1 MKNTIYKYIFYEF
14 LRYFLVALFAFATI
28 VWTIQAV
35 NFLDLVVEEGHGFR
49 TYFIYSIFTLSKVL
63 TKLIPFCFMLAMI
76 LTITKLEKD
85 NEAIIMW
92 TAGLNK
98 IHIVKLIFKISLII
112 MLFQL
117 FFTSVVN
124 PSMLGLSRNV
134 IKNSELQ
141 FVPTLMKEK
150 QFNDSV
156 EGLTIF
162 IEEKIQSGKYK
173 NLFIKD
179 EGKIFSGQD
188 SETTTIFAKYGSL
201 GKDEASLV
209 LYNGNIQK
217 LNNDGD
223 INVIKFE
230 KTVLNFSNLST
241 KSIITPKIQETSTL
255 KIFSCLLNINANDMH
270 NCSREKK
277 SLMDNKIE
285 LNKRFGMPIYIP
297 LISLICAFLLASR
310 KDKKV
315 YYYNKYIYFFICF
328 LILTLSEIFVRY
340 SGTSWNYTS
349 VYYLLPIGALP
360 LFYFVLTRKFKYEN
374 LK

>member
-14 LRYFLVALFAFATI
+14 LRYFLVALFAFAII

-49 TYFIYSIFTLSKVL
+49 TYFVYSIFTLSKVL
-63 TKLIPFCFMLAMI
+63 TKLIPFCFMLAII

-98 IHIVKLIFKISLII
+98 IHIVRLIFKISVII
-112 MLFQL
+112 MLAQL
-117 FFTSVVN
+117 FFTSLVN
-124 PSMLGLSRNV
+124 PTMLGFSRN
-134 IKNSELQ
+134 ILKNSELQ

-156 EGLTIF
+156 EGVTIF

-173 NLFIKD
+173 NLFIRD
-179 EGKIFSGQD
+179 EGKILSGKDEQA
-188 SETTTIFAKYGSL
+188 TTIFAKYGSL
-201 GKDEASLV
+201 GKDESSLI

-230 KTVLNFSNLST
+230 KTVLNFSNLTT
-241 KSIITPKIQETSTL
+241 KSIITQKIQETSTL
-255 KIFSCLLNINANDMH
+255 KIFNCMLNINTEDTH
-270 NCSREKK
+270 NCSKEKK

-285 LNKRFGMPIYIP
+285 FNKRFGMPIYIP
-297 LISLICAFLLASR
+297 LISLICAFLLTSR
-310 KDKKV
+310 KDKKI

-328 LILTLSEIFVRY
+328 LILALSEILVRY
-340 SGTSWNYTS
+340 SGTSWNHTS
-349 VYYLLPIGALP
+349 AYYIIPVSLLPV
-360 LFYFVLTRKFKYEN
+360 FYFVLIRKFKYEN

>member
-14 LRYFLVALFAFATI
+14 SRYFLVSIFAFAII

-98 IHIVKLIFKISLII
+98 IYIVELIFKISLII
-112 MLFQL
+112 MLVQL
-117 FFTSVVN
+117 FFTSLVN
-124 PSMLGLSRNV
+124 PTMLGISRNI

-156 EGLTIF
+156 EGVTIF
-162 IEEKIQSGKYK
+162 IEKKIQSGKYK

-179 EGKIFSGQD
+179 EGKLFSGQD
-188 SETTTIFAKYGSL
+188 SETTTIFAKYGHL
-201 GKDEASLV
+201 GYDDKTLV
-209 LYNGNIQK
+209 LYEGNIQK
-217 LNNDGD
+217 LNTEGD
-223 INVIKFE
+223 INIINFE
-230 KTVLNFSNLST
+230 KTTLNFSTVTT
-241 KSIITPKIQETSTL
+241 KSITEPKIQETSTL
-255 KIFSCLLNINANDMH
+255 KIFYCMKGENIKKTH
-270 NCSREKK
+270 NCNEGKK

-285 LNKRFGMPIYIP
+285 FNKRFGMPIYIP
-297 LISLICAFLLASR
+297 LISLICSFLLSSR
-310 KDKKV
+310 RDKKI
-315 YYYNKYIYFFICF
+315 YSYNKYIYFFVCF
-328 LILTLSEIFVRY
+328 VILAMSEILVRY
-340 SGTSWNYTS
+340 SGTSWNHTI
-349 VYYLLPIGALP
+349 VYYFLPTILLPF
-360 LFYFVLTRKFKYEN
+360 FYFILIRKFKYEN
-374 LK
+374 LS

>member
-14 LRYFLVALFAFATI
+14 LRYFIVALFAFAII
-28 VWTIQAV
+28 VWTVQAV

-49 TYFIYSIFTLSKVL
+49 TYFVYSIFTLSKVL

-98 IHIVKLIFKISLII
+98 IHIVKLIFKISMII
-112 MLFQL
+112 MLVQL
-117 FFTSVVN
+117 FFTSLVN
-124 PSMLGLSRNV
+124 PTLLGLSRN
-134 IKNSELQ
+134 ILKNSELQ

-156 EGLTIF
+156 EGVTIF
-162 IEEKIQSGKYK
+162 IEEKIQNGKYK

-179 EGKIFSGQD
+179 EGKLLSGQD
-188 SETTTIFAKYGSL
+188 AQTTTIFAKYGTL
-201 GKDEASLV
+201 GKDESSLI

-217 LNNDGD
+217 LNNDGN

-255 KIFSCLLNINANDMH
+255 NIFNCILNINTNDMH
-270 NCSREKK
+270 NCSQEKK

-285 LNKRFGMPIYIP
+285 FNKRFGMPIYIP

-310 KDKKV
+310 KDKKI

-328 LILTLSEIFVRY
+328 LILTLSEILVRY
-340 SGTSWNYTS
+340 SGTSWNHTS
-349 VYYLLPIGALP
+349 VYYILPIALLPF
-360 LFYFVLTRKFKYEN
+360 FYLVLIRKFKYEN

>member
-14 LRYFLVALFAFATI
+14 LRYFLVALFAFAII

-76 LTITKLEKD
+76 LTLTKLEKD

-98 IHIVKLIFKISLII
+98 IYIVKLIFKISLII
-112 MLFQL
+112 MLVQL
-117 FFTSVVN
+117 FFTSLVN
-124 PSMLGLSRNV
+124 PTMLGMSRNI

-156 EGLTIF
+156 EGVTIF
-162 IEEKIQSGKYK
+162 IEEKIQNGKYK

-179 EGKIFSGQD
+179 EGKLFSGQD

-201 GKDEASLV
+201 GKDEASLI

-217 LNNDGD
+217 LNKDGD
-223 INVIKFE
+223 LSVIKFE
-230 KTVLNFSNLST
+230 KTELNFSNLTT
-241 KSIITPKIQETSTL
+241 KSVITPKIQETSTL
-255 KIFSCLLNINANDMH
+255 KIFNCMLNVNINILH
-270 NCSREKK
+270 NCSMEKK

-285 LNKRFGMPIYIP
+285 FNKRFGMPIYIP
-297 LISLICAFLLASR
+297 LISLICAFLLTSR
-310 KDKKV
+310 KDKKI
-315 YYYNKYIYFFICF
+315 YNYNKYIYFFICF
-328 LILTLSEIFVRY
+328 LILALAEILVRY

-349 VYYLLPIGALP
+349 VYYLLPIGLLP
-360 LFYFVLTRKFKYEN
+360 LFYFVLIKKFKYEN

>member
-14 LRYFLVALFAFATI
+14 LRYFLVALFAFAII

-35 NFLDLVVEEGHGFR
+35 IFLDLVVEEGHGFR

-85 NEAIIMW
+85 NESIIMW

-112 MLFQL
+112 MLVQL

-162 IEEKIQSGKYK
+162 IEEKIQNGKYK

-201 GKDEASLV
+201 GQDEASLI

-217 LNNDGD
+217 LNDDGN

-255 KIFSCLLNINANDMH
+255 KIFNCMLNINSSDMH
-270 NCSREKK
+270 NCSQEKK

-285 LNKRFGMPIYIP
+285 FNKRFGMPIYIP

-310 KDKKV
+310 KDKKI

-328 LILTLSEIFVRY
+328 LILTLSEILVRY
-340 SGTSWNYTS
+340 SGISWNHTS
-349 VYYLLPIGALP
+349 IYYIFPIGLLPF
-360 LFYFVLTRKFKYEN
+360 FYFVLLRKFKYEN

>member
-14 LRYFLVALFAFATI
+14 LRYFLVALFAFAII

-98 IHIVKLIFKISLII
+98 IHIVKLIFKISIII
-112 MLFQL
+112 MLAQL
-117 FFTSVVN
+117 FFTSLVN
-124 PSMLGLSRNV
+124 PTMLGFSRNV
-134 IKNSELQ
+134 LKNSELQ

-150 QFNDSV
+150 QFNDTV
-156 EGLTIF
+156 EGVTIF
-162 IEEKIQSGKYK
+162 IEEKIQNGKYK
-173 NLFIKD
+173 NLFIRD
-179 EGKIFSGQD
+179 EGKILSGKDEQA
-188 SETTTIFAKYGSL
+188 TTIFAKYGSL
-201 GKDEASLV
+201 GEDESSLI

-230 KTVLNFSNLST
+230 KTVLNFSNLTT
-241 KSIITPKIQETSTL
+241 KSIITQKIQETSTL
-255 KIFSCLLNINANDMH
+255 KIFNCMLNVNTEDTH
-270 NCSREKK
+270 NCSKEKK

-285 LNKRFGMPIYIP
+285 FNKRFGMPIYIP
-297 LISLICAFLLASR
+297 LISLICAFLLTSR
-310 KDKKV
+310 KDKKI

-328 LILTLSEIFVRY
+328 LILALSEILVRY
-340 SGTSWNYTS
+340 SGTSWNHTS
-349 VYYLLPIGALP
+349 VYYMLPVGLLP
-360 LFYFVLTRKFKYEN
+360 LFYFVLIRKFKYEN

>member
-14 LRYFLVALFAFATI
+14 LRYFLVALFAFSII

-49 TYFIYSIFTLSKVL
+49 TYFIYSLFTLSKVI
-63 TKLIPFCFMLAMI
+63 TKLIPFCFMLSMI
-76 LTITKLEKD
+76 LTLSKLEKD
-85 NEAIIMW
+85 NETIIMW

-112 MLFQL
+112 MLIQL
-117 FFTSVVN
+117 FFTSLVN
-124 PSMLGLSRNV
+124 PTTLEMSRNV

-141 FVPTLMKEK
+141 FVPTLMREK

-162 IEEKIQSGKYK
+162 IEEKIQNGKYK
-173 NLFIKD
+173 NIFIRD
-179 EGKIFSGQD
+179 EGKIFSGQGTEV
-188 SETTTIFAKYGSL
+188 STIFAKYGSL
-201 GKDEASLV
+201 GDDKASLI

-217 LNNDGD
+217 LGKDGN
-223 INVIKFE
+223 INIIKFE
-230 KTVLNFSNLST
+230 KTSLNFSKLTT
-241 KSIITPKIQETSTL
+241 KSITSPKIQETSTL
-255 KIFSCLLNINANDMH
+255 KIFNCMLGMNANNTH
-270 NCSREKK
+270 NCNKEKK

-285 LNKRFGMPIYIP
+285 FNKRFGMPIYIP
-297 LISLICAFLLASR
+297 LISLICAFLLTSR
-310 KDKKV
+310 KDKKI

-328 LILTLSEIFVRY
+328 LILALSEISVRY
-340 SGTSWNYTS
+340 SGTSLNHTF
-349 VYYLLPIGALP
+349 VYYLAPIILLPM
-360 LFYFVLTRKFKYEN
+360 FYLILIKKFKYEN

>member
-14 LRYFLVALFAFATI
+14 LRYFLVALFAFAII

-76 LTITKLEKD
+76 LTISKLEKD
-85 NEAIIMW
+85 NETIIMW

-112 MLFQL
+112 MLAQL
-117 FFTSVVN
+117 FFTSVIN
-124 PSMLGLSRNV
+124 PTMLGFSRNV

-162 IEEKIQSGKYK
+162 IEEKIQDGKYK
-173 NLFIKD
+173 NIFIRD
-179 EGKIFSGQD
+179 EGKIFSGTGE
-188 SETTTIFAKYGSL
+188 ETTTIFAKYGSL
-201 GKDEASLV
+201 GKDRASLI
-209 LYNGNIQK
+209 LYDGNIQK
-217 LNNDGD
+217 LNENGN
-223 INVIKFE
+223 INIIKFE

-241 KSIITPKIQETSTL
+241 KSIIKPKIQETSTL
-255 KIFSCLLNINANDMH
+255 IILNCIANINLGDMH
-270 NCSREKK
+270 NCNQTKK
-277 SLMDNKIE
+277 SLMDIKIE
-285 LNKRFGMPIYIP
+285 FNKRFGMPIFIP
-297 LISLICAFLLASR
+297 LISLICSFLLSSR
-310 KDKKV
+310 RDKKT
-315 YYYNKYIYFFICF
+315 YPYNKYIYFFICF
-328 LILTLSEIFVRY
+328 IILVLSEILVRY
-340 SGTSWNYTS
+340 SGVSWNYTAL
-349 VYYLLPIGALP
+349 YYLLPLLLMP
-360 LFYFVLTRKFKYEN
+360 LLYFSLIRKFKYEN
-374 LK
+374 LN

>member
-14 LRYFLVALFAFATI
+14 LRYFLVSIFAFAII

-35 NFLDLVVEEGHGFR
+35 NFLDLVVEDGHGFR

-85 NEAIIMW
+85 NETIIMW

-112 MLFQL
+112 MLVQL
-117 FFTSVVN
+117 FFTSLVN
-124 PSMLGLSRNV
+124 PSMLGMSRNI

-156 EGLTIF
+156 EGITIF
-162 IEEKIQSGKYK
+162 IEEKIQNGKYK

-179 EGKIFSGQD
+179 EGKIFSGK
-188 SETTTIFAKYGSL
+188 SEQSSTIFAKYGSL
-201 GKDEASLV
+201 GEDESSLI

-217 LNNDGD
+217 LGSDGN

-230 KTVLNFSNLST
+230 KTVINFSNLTT
-241 KSIITPKIQETSTL
+241 KTIITPKIQETSTL
-255 KIFSCLLNINANDMH
+255 KIFKCILNINTKHIH
-270 NCSREKK
+270 NCSQEKK

-297 LISLICAFLLASR
+297 LISLICAFLLTSR
-310 KDKKV
+310 KDKKI
-315 YYYNKYIYFFICF
+315 YYYNKYIYFTICF
-328 LILTLSEIFVRY
+328 LILTLSEILVRY
-340 SGTSWNYTS
+340 SGISWNYTS
-349 VYYLLPIGALP
+349 LYYLLPIGLLP
-360 LFYFVLTRKFKYEN
+360 FFYFVLIKKFKYEN

>member
-14 LRYFLVALFAFATI
+14 LRYFLVALFAFAII

-63 TKLIPFCFMLAMI
+63 TKLIPFCFMLGMI

-112 MLFQL
+112 MLVQL

-162 IEEKIQSGKYK
+162 IEEKIQNGKYK

-201 GKDEASLV
+201 GQDEASLI

-217 LNNDGD
+217 LNDDGN

-255 KIFSCLLNINANDMH
+255 KIFNCILNINSSDMH
-270 NCSREKK
+270 NCSQEKK

-310 KDKKV
+310 KDKKI

-328 LILTLSEIFVRY
+328 LILTLSEILVRY
-340 SGTSWNYTS
+340 SGTSWNHTS
-349 VYYLLPIGALP
+349 IYYILPISLLPF
-360 LFYFVLTRKFKYEN
+360 FYFVLLRKFKYEN

>member
-14 LRYFLVALFAFATI
+14 LRYFLVALFAFAII

-112 MLFQL
+112 MLVQL

-162 IEEKIQSGKYK
+162 IEEKIQNGKYK

-179 EGKIFSGQD
+179 EGKIFSGKD
-188 SETTTIFAKYGSL
+188 TESTTIFAKYGSL
-201 GKDEASLV
+201 GQDGASLI

-217 LNNDGD
+217 LNDDGN

-255 KIFSCLLNINANDMH
+255 KIFNCILNINSSDMH
-270 NCSREKK
+270 NCSQEKK

-310 KDKKV
+310 KDKKI

-328 LILTLSEIFVRY
+328 LILTLSEILVRY
-340 SGTSWNYTS
+340 SGTSWNHTS
-349 VYYLLPIGALP
+349 IYYILPISLLPF
-360 LFYFVLTRKFKYEN
+360 FYFVLLRKFKYEN

>member
-14 LRYFLVALFAFATI
+14 LRYFLVALFAFAII

-49 TYFIYSIFTLSKVL
+49 TYFVYSIFTLSKVL
-63 TKLIPFCFMLAMI
+63 TKLIPFCFMLAII

-98 IHIVKLIFKISLII
+98 IHIVRLIFKISVII
-112 MLFQL
+112 MLAQL
-117 FFTSVVN
+117 FFTSLVN
-124 PSMLGLSRNV
+124 PTMLGFSRN
-134 IKNSELQ
+134 ILKNSELQ

-156 EGLTIF
+156 EGVTIF

-173 NLFIKD
+173 NLFIRD
-179 EGKIFSGQD
+179 EGKILSGKDEQA
-188 SETTTIFAKYGSL
+188 TTIFAKYGSL
-201 GKDEASLV
+201 GKDESSLI

-230 KTVLNFSNLST
+230 KTVLNFSNLTT
-241 KSIITPKIQETSTL
+241 KSIITQKIQETSTL
-255 KIFSCLLNINANDMH
+255 KIFNCMLNVNTEDTH
-270 NCSREKK
+270 NCSKEKK

-285 LNKRFGMPIYIP
+285 FNKRFGMPIYIP
-297 LISLICAFLLASR
+297 IISLICAFLLTSR
-310 KDKKV
+310 KDKKI

-328 LILTLSEIFVRY
+328 LILTLSEILVRY
-340 SGTSWNYTS
+340 SGTSWDYTS
-349 VYYLLPIGALP
+349 IYYLLPIGVLP
-360 LFYFVLTRKFKYEN
+360 LFYFVLIRKFKYEN

>member
-14 LRYFLVALFAFATI
+14 LRYFLVALFAFAII
-28 VWTIQAV
+28 VWTVQAV

-49 TYFIYSIFTLSKVL
+49 TYFTYSIFTLSKVL

-76 LTITKLEKD
+76 LTLTKLEKD

-98 IHIVKLIFKISLII
+98 IHIVKLIFKISMII
-112 MLFQL
+112 MLVQL
-117 FFTSVVN
+117 FFTSLVN
-124 PSMLGLSRNV
+124 PTMLGLSRN
-134 IKNSELQ
+134 ILKNSELQ

-156 EGLTIF
+156 DGVTIF

-179 EGKIFSGQD
+179 QGKIFSGKD
-188 SETTTIFAKYGSL
+188 AEATTIFAKYGSL
-201 GKDEASLV
+201 GTDESSLI

-217 LNNDGD
+217 INDKGN

-230 KTVLNFSNLST
+230 KTVLNFSNLTT

-255 KIFSCLLNINANDMH
+255 KIFNCMLNINANVTH
-270 NCSREKK
+270 NCSQEKK

-285 LNKRFGMPIYIP
+285 FNKRFGMPIYIP
-297 LISLICAFLLASR
+297 LISLICAFLLTSR
-310 KDKKV
+310 KDKKI

-328 LILTLSEIFVRY
+328 LILTLSEILVRY
-340 SGTSWNYTS
+340 SGTSWNHTS
-349 VYYLLPIGALP
+349 IYYLLPIVLLP
-360 LFYFVLTRKFKYEN
+360 LFYFVLIRKFKYEN

>member
-14 LRYFLVALFAFATI
+14 LRYFLVALFAFAII

-76 LTITKLEKD
+76 ITLTKLEKD

-112 MLFQL
+112 MLAQL

-124 PSMLGLSRNV
+124 PTMLGMSRNV

-162 IEEKIQSGKYK
+162 IEEKIQNGKYK
-173 NLFIKD
+173 NLFIRD
-179 EGKIFSGQD
+179 EGKIFSGEE

-201 GKDEASLV
+201 GKDESSLV

-217 LNNDGD
+217 LNNDGN
-223 INVIKFE
+223 INIIKFE
-230 KTVLNFSNLST
+230 KTTLNFSNLST

-255 KIFSCLLNINANDMH
+255 KIFNCMLNINTSDMH
-270 NCSREKK
+270 NCSKEKK

-285 LNKRFGMPIYIP
+285 INKRFGMPIYIP
-297 LISLICAFLLASR
+297 LISLICAFLLTSR
-310 KDKKV
+310 KDKKI
-315 YYYNKYIYFFICF
+315 YNYNKYIYFFICF
-328 LILTLSEIFVRY
+328 LILALSEILVRY
-340 SGTSWNYTS
+340 SGTSWNHTS
-349 VYYLLPIGALP
+349 VYYLLPIGLVP
-360 LFYFVLTRKFKYEN
+360 LFYFILIKKFKYEN

>member
-14 LRYFLVALFAFATI
+14 LRYFLVALFAFAII

-85 NEAIIMW
+85 NETIIMW

-98 IHIVKLIFKISLII
+98 IYIVELIFKISLII
-112 MLFQL
+112 MLVQL
-117 FFTSVVN
+117 FFTSLVN
-124 PSMLGLSRNV
+124 PTMLGMSRNI
-134 IKNSELQ
+134 IKNSQLQ

-156 EGLTIF
+156 EGVTIF
-162 IEEKIQSGKYK
+162 IEKKIQSGKYK

-179 EGKIFSGQD
+179 EGKLFSGQD

-201 GKDEASLV
+201 GKNEASLI

-217 LNNDGD
+217 LNKDG
-223 INVIKFE
+223 NLSVIKFE
-230 KTVLNFSNLST
+230 KTELNFSNLST

-255 KIFSCLLNINANDMH
+255 KIFNCMLNININILH
-270 NCSREKK
+270 NCSMEKK

-285 LNKRFGMPIYIP
+285 FNKRFGMPVYIP
-297 LISLICAFLLASR
+297 LISLICAFLLTSR
-310 KDKKV
+310 KDKKI
-315 YYYNKYIYFFICF
+315 YNYNKYIYFFICF
-328 LILTLSEIFVRY
+328 LILTLAEILVRY
-340 SGTSWNYTS
+340 SGTSLNHTF
-349 VYYLLPIGALP
+349 VYYLLPIGLLP
-360 LFYFVLTRKFKYEN
+360 LFYFVLIRKFKYEN

>member
-14 LRYFLVALFAFATI
+14 LRYFLVALFAFAII

-49 TYFIYSIFTLSKVL
+49 TYFVYSIFTLSKVL
-63 TKLIPFCFMLAMI
+63 TKLIPFCFMLAII

-98 IHIVKLIFKISLII
+98 IHIVRLIFKISVII
-112 MLFQL
+112 MLAQL
-117 FFTSVVN
+117 FFTSLVN
-124 PSMLGLSRNV
+124 PTMLGFSRN
-134 IKNSELQ
+134 ILKNSELQ

-156 EGLTIF
+156 EGVTIF

-173 NLFIKD
+173 NLFIRD
-179 EGKIFSGQD
+179 EGKILSGKDEQA
-188 SETTTIFAKYGSL
+188 TTIFAKYGSL
-201 GKDEASLV
+201 GKDESSLI

-230 KTVLNFSNLST
+230 KTVLNFSNLTT
-241 KSIITPKIQETSTL
+241 KSIITQKIQETSTL
-255 KIFSCLLNINANDMH
+255 KIFNCMLNVNTEDTH
-270 NCSREKK
+270 NCSKEKK

-285 LNKRFGMPIYIP
+285 FNKRFGMPIYIP
-297 LISLICAFLLASR
+297 LISLICAFLLTSR
-310 KDKKV
+310 KDKKI

-328 LILTLSEIFVRY
+328 LILALSEILVRY
-340 SGTSWNYTS
+340 SGTSWNHTS
-349 VYYLLPIGALP
+349 AYYIIPVSLLPV
-360 LFYFVLTRKFKYEN
+360 FYFVLIRKFKYEN

>member
-14 LRYFLVALFAFATI
+14 SRYFLVSIFAFAII

-85 NEAIIMW
+85 NETIIMW

-112 MLFQL
+112 MLVQL
-117 FFTSVVN
+117 FFTSLVN
-124 PSMLGLSRNV
+124 PTMLGMSRNI

-156 EGLTIF
+156 EGITIF
-162 IEEKIQSGKYK
+162 IEEKIQNGKYK

-179 EGKIFSGQD
+179 EGKIFSGKGEQ
-188 SETTTIFAKYGSL
+188 STTIFAKYGSL
-201 GKDEASLV
+201 GDDESSLI

-217 LNNDGD
+217 LGNDGN

-230 KTVLNFSNLST
+230 KTVLNFSNLTT

-255 KIFSCLLNINANDMH
+255 KIFNCILNINTKDIH
-270 NCSREKK
+270 NCSQEKK

-297 LISLICAFLLASR
+297 LISLICTFLLASR
-310 KDKKV
+310 KDKKI

-328 LILTLSEIFVRY
+328 IILALSEILVRY
-340 SGTSWNYTS
+340 SGTSWNHTS
-349 VYYLLPIGALP
+349 LYYLFPIGLLP
-360 LFYFVLTRKFKYEN
+360 LFYFVLIKKFKYEN

>member
-14 LRYFLVALFAFATI
+14 LRYFLVALFAFAII

-76 LTITKLEKD
+76 ITLTKLEKD

-112 MLFQL
+112 MLAQL

-124 PSMLGLSRNV
+124 PTMLGMSRNV

-162 IEEKIQSGKYK
+162 IEEKIQNGKYK
-173 NLFIKD
+173 NLFIRD
-179 EGKIFSGQD
+179 EGKIFSGEE

-201 GKDEASLV
+201 GKDESSLV

-217 LNNDGD
+217 LNNDGN
-223 INVIKFE
+223 INIIKFE
-230 KTVLNFSNLST
+230 KTTLNFSNLST

-255 KIFSCLLNINANDMH
+255 KIFNCMLNINTSDMH
-270 NCSREKK
+270 NCSKEKK

-285 LNKRFGMPIYIP
+285 INKRFGMPIYIP
-297 LISLICAFLLASR
+297 LISLICAFLLTSR
-310 KDKKV
+310 KDKKI
-315 YYYNKYIYFFICF
+315 YNYNKYIYFFICF
-328 LILTLSEIFVRY
+328 LILALSEILVRY
-340 SGTSWNYTS
+340 SGTSWNHTS
-349 VYYLLPIGALP
+349 VYYILPIALLPF
-360 LFYFVLTRKFKYEN
+360 FYLVLVRKFKYEN